1 MSRRYEDERETGESQ
16 QHGGVRHGYR
26 GGEGPGPGRGES
38 DRGEYGRPYLGRREE
53 QGYRG
58 PGGGYGGG
66 WGWSDQVWSGEG
78 RFDDGGIG
86 RGQYGYGSR
95 QYGRGGYGQGPR
107 GPSRY
112 ESRYRE
118 GPYGRGVY
126 GEDQYGWTEYGE
138 PRYAGSLYRGEL
150 RGAEPYRE
158 HEWQRSKEPPPAL
171 LARLYARGPKGY
183 TRSDERIKE
192 DISERLWRTEY
203 IDSSEVSV
211 AVKDGVVTFSGTV
224 PVRWMRH
231 EIENIADSC
240 IGVQDIENN
249 IRVQRRTIEEA
260 NVERSGT
267 RGDAVGVSS
276 RTTMGAAP
284 DRSR

>member
-66 WGWSDQVWSGEG
+66 WGW
-78 RFDDGGIG
+78 
-86 RGQYGYGSR
+86 
-95 QYGRGGYGQGPR
+95 PR
-107 GPSRY
+107 RH
-112 ESRYRE
+112 RE

-150 RGAEPYRE
+150 RGGEPYRE

-203 IDSSEVSV
+203 LDSSEVSV

-267 RGDAVGVSS
+267 RGAAVGVSS
-276 RTTMGAAP
+276 STTMGAAP